1 MKFDLIFFVN
11 TITHINNIRNVIKT
25 LGLKIFKIENI
36 KVHGRSLRY
45 HIIKEKN
52 KFFKIYKSYKP
63 QIQNEKKFKLDK
75 FSSRLKF
82 EKNINKVKKNFV
94 KFFIKLRKILI
105 EL

>member
-1 MKFDLIFFVN
+1 MKFDLVFSAN
-11 TITHINNIRNVIKT
+11 TITPISNIRNVIKT